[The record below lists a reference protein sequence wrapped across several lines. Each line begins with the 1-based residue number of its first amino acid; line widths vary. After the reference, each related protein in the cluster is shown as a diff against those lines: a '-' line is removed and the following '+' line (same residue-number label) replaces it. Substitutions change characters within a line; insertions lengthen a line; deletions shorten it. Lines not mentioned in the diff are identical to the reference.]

1 MKEHRTSRTV
11 ILVLSFSRGALQ
23 LGEEFLDLVP
33 DIFAAGETFPVL
45 ANRSDQL
52 VTFVDWRDEIHARVA
67 HAVRQQRFYIWLHLA
82 QIWIVRSERLP
93 CSQRQERLGRARRA
107 RIHRGHFSG
116 RRRIKKEREIDR
128 QRERLPLSVAD
139 LEIRQR
145 ACIARNQLES
155 PVNNVLEAQR
165 ARVARANDFPRQR
178 FEQMSMLRRK
188 RNAAQFASFRFDH
201 SPRAGS
207 AGKFPQRL

>member
-1 MKEHRTSRTV
+1 
-11 ILVLSFSRGALQ
+11 
-23 LGEEFLDLVP
+23 
-33 DIFAAGETFPVL
+33 
-45 ANRSDQL
+45 
-52 VTFVDWRDEIHARVA
+52 
-67 HAVRQQRFYIWLHLA
+67 
-82 QIWIVRSERLP
+82 
-93 CSQRQERLGRARRA
+93 
-107 RIHRGHFSG
+107 
-116 RRRIKKEREIDR
+116 
-128 QRERLPLSVAD
+128 

-201 SPRAGS
+201 SARAGS
-207 AGKFPQRL
+207 AGKFPQRLQRRLGCVRHHAGGMLGMSG